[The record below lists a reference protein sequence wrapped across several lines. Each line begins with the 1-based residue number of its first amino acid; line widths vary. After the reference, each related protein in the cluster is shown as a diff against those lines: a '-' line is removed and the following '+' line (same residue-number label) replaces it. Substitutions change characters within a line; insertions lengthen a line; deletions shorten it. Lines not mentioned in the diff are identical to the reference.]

1 MEDVMNNISKIL
13 LFLSLPIV
21 ISACATT
28 QKAAETPK
36 VNKVEVE
43 CKAACDVME
52 KCSTKMGAR
61 WSHGERMDCR
71 EGCLQT
77 DPVLRTAISICAIK
91 VLSKNC
97 NSGHMKA
104 CVGHQYRRLKTG
116 Q

>member
-52 KCSTKMGAR
+52 KCSTK
-61 WSHGERMDCR
+61 
-71 EGCLQT
+71 
-77 DPVLRTAISICAIK
+77 
-91 VLSKNC
+91 
-97 NSGHMKA
+97 
-104 CVGHQYRRLKTG
+104 
-116 Q
+116 